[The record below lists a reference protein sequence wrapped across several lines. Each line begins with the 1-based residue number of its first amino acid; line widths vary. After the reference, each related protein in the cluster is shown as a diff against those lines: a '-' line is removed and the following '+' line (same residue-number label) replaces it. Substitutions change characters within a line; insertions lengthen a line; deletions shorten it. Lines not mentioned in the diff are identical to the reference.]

1 MKLREGIS
9 LMRILPEPGMLCA
22 ESLLVITLLAYLIRN
37 QLKASYLM
45 SSEIQATLTE
55 DIGMQVFLLLVSW

>member
-9 LMRILPEPGMLCA
+9 LMRILPEPGMRRD
-22 ESLLVITLLAYLIRN
+22 ESLVITLLAYLPRN